1 MEPKALK
8 LRKSLVRLNLDT
20 KAPGMNKPC
29 VTENNYKKYIMNIF
43 GMKEKHAPFNFMLS
57 A

>member
-43 GMKEKHAPFNFMLS
+43 GMK
-57 A
+57 